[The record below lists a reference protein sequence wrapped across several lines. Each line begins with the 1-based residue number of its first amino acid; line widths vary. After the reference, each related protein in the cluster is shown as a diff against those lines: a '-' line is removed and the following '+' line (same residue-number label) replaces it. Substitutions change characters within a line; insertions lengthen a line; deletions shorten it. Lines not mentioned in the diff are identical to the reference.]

1 MDGNTRV
8 DFFEH
13 LHPICIFLYFVVM
26 IGLVLVCMHPVM
38 LVLACTGAFTLLT
51 LTEGFGNTAK
61 RLRFLLPMF
70 LLIVIANPLFN
81 HRGAT
86 RLFLLGDQ
94 WVTAEALTY
103 GLTAALSLSALILWF
118 GCYQKLMTSDK
129 FLYLFGKAAPSSAL
143 LITIALG
150 LIPGLTRRL
159 GQIRD
164 GQKTLETRTDEKFV
178 RLRQAMRQIS
188 TLLDWSLE
196 SAVNQAD
203 SMKARGYGIRKRT
216 TFHLFRYGSRDLM
229 FTIIVGISGIC
240 CLAGRWMG
248 YGTMEF
254 YPRMLAKGSV
264 QGQVAYAAVFA
275 FLAMLPAILECGE
288 KIKWHYY
295 SLNL

>member
-26 IGLVLVCMHPVM
+26 IGLVLVCMHPIM
-38 LVLACTGAFTLLT
+38 LMIACMGAFTLLA

-81 HRGAT
+81 HRGVT
-86 RLFLLGDQ
+86 RLFLLWDQ

-229 FTIIVGISGIC
+229 FTIIIGISGIC
-240 CLAGRWMG
+240 CLTGRWMG